1 MLLVTSK
8 IISLTDCL
16 EVKEMRKRFQ
26 SGLTGLLLG
35 GLWGGIVGATLVGL
49 HVYLDDS
56 SSTVGGAARNWAWLF
71 AIFGLV
77 GGLVVGAV
85 LGAVI
90 GATYAD
96 RPTGILIGLA
106 IGLLITVALIYDCYD
121 CIDPLVFAVIVSCSI
136 LGWLISS
143 TLQARDRPG

>member
-1 MLLVTSK
+1 MS
-8 IISLTDCL
+8 
-16 EVKEMRKRFQ
+16 KRFQ

-35 GLWGGIVGATLVGL
+35 GLWSGIVGATLVGL

-56 SSTVGGAARNWAWLF
+56 SSTVGGPARNWAWLF
-71 AIFGLV
+71 AIAGLV
-77 GGLVVGAV
+77 IGFGVGAV

-90 GATYAD
+90 GATHAD

-106 IGLLITVALIYDCYD
+106 IGLLIAIAILYDSGLIYYD
-121 CIDPLVFAVIVSCSI
+121 SIAPFFFEVIISCSI

-143 TLQARDRPG
+143 TLQARERPG